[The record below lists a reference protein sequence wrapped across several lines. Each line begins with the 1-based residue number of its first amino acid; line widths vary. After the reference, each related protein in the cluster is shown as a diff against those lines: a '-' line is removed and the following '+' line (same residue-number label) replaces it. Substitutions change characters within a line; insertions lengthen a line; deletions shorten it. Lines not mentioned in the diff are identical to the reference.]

1 MFGSGCRCGALGGAV
16 ETELSVVVPF
26 FNEEDN
32 VRRQYER
39 LAVVLGKLDLS
50 TQMVFVDDGS
60 SDRTWPELREIAGM
74 DRRVRAIR
82 FRRNYGQTAAMAAGI
97 AHADGRILLTMDGD
111 LQNDPEDIPRF
122 LRKLD
127 EGYDIVVGWRYRRRD
142 TLVTRKIPSWVA
154 NWLIGKVT
162 GVPIRDNGCS
172 LKAYRARLIRQIPL
186 YSEMHR
192 FIPAMASLAGARIAQ
207 IRVNHFARQYGKS
220 KYGLGRIYRVL
231 LDLLVIK
238 TLLSSAARPLLWFG
252 SIAGA
257 ALMISIAALA
267 AAGLESLGAS
277 GGTALIAMGI
287 SVLFGAAAAFMMF
300 SGVFSELVYR
310 TGDVRLESL
319 SEATTEIY
327 GCTSP
332 GGASR

>member
-1 MFGSGCRCGALGGAV
+1 MKV
-16 ETELSVVVPF
+16 ELSVIVPF

-39 LAVVLGKLDLS
+39 LASVLDALEVSAQL
-50 TQMVFVDDGS
+50 VFVDDGS
-60 SDRTWPELREIAGM
+60 SDRTWPVLREIAHV
-74 DRRVRAIR
+74 DRRVRVIR

-97 AHADGRILLTMDGD
+97 AHADGQILLTMDGD
-111 LQNDPEDIPRF
+111 LQNDPEDIPAF

-127 EGYDIVVGWRYRRRD
+127 EGYDVVVGWRHRRQD
-142 TLVTRKIPSWVA
+142 ALVTRKIPSWVA

-172 LKAYRARLIRQIPL
+172 LKAYRARLIQQVPL

-252 SIAGA
+252 SIAGITLLISMT
-257 ALMISIAALA
+257 ALM
-267 AAGLESLGAS
+267 AAGLESWDLPGNPV
-277 GGTALIAMGI
+277 LISMGI
-287 SVLFGAAAAFMMF
+287 SLLFGATAAFVMF

-310 TGDVRLESL
+310 TGDVRLERL
-319 SEATTEIY
+319 SEATTEVY
-327 GCTSP
+327 GNTPP